1 MPARSSGNAAIS
13 YNSQVST
20 GLLSVTVNS
29 TGDMLEATDINDQR
43 KSFIAGQASSTASG
57 EIFYDQGD
65 PCMAVMETDS
75 LNPTSRTVTITMD
88 TGMTISGSAFITSF
102 SSTAGTNDL
111 VRASFELQFTGTVT
125 VA

>member
-1 MPARSSGNAAIS
+1 
-13 YNSQVST
+13 
-20 GLLSVTVNS
+20 
-29 TGDMLEATDINDQR
+29 MLEATDINDQR

-65 PCMAVMETDS
+65 PCMAVMETDA
-75 LNPTSRTVTITMD
+75 LNPVSRSVTITMD
-88 TGMTISGSAFITSF
+88 TGMTIAGSAFITSF